1 MTVALWC
8 VLIAAIL
15 PLLAT
20 GVAKFVGTQGR
31 YDNRDPRAFLERQ
44 QGLSRRAD
52 NAQKNSFEA
61 FPFFAAGVIV
71 AQMLMAPQ
79 AQVDAAAVVFILARL
94 AYLAAYLADRP
105 GLRSAVWTVGW
116 LCCVILF
123 LLGA

>member
-1 MTVALWC
+1 MTIALWC

-15 PLLAT
+15 PLVAT
-20 GVAKFVGTQGR
+20 AVAKFVGTRER

-52 NAQKNSFEA
+52 NAQKNGFEA
-61 FPFFAAGVIV
+61 FPFFAAAVIV
-71 AQMLMAPQ
+71 AQMLKAPQ
-79 AQVDAAAVVFILARL
+79 AQVDAAAVTFIVARV
-94 AYLAAYLADRP
+94 AYLGAYLADLP
-105 GLRSAVWTVGW
+105 GLRSVVWTVGW

>member
-15 PLLAT
+15 PLVAT
-20 GVAKFVGTQGR
+20 GVAKFVGTRER

-52 NAQKNSFEA
+52 NAQKNAFEA
-61 FPFFAAGVIV
+61 FPFFAAAVIV
-71 AQMLMAPQ
+71 ATLLKASP
-79 AQVDAAAVVFILARL
+79 AQVDAAAVTFIIARV
-94 AYLAAYLADRP
+94 AYLGAYLADLP
-105 GLRSAVWTVGW
+105 GLRSAFWVVGW